1 MLQNHLVETVVITY
15 QLLTKYISKIL
26 INSVQHVYGPILSIK
41 VKQILERLFAYT
53 YDPIILKLLL
63 IIQTLSSS
71 VNRYHDGNNI
81 MHVYDDPLAVFAGQN
96 IYVELLWR
104 YILSRSPSEQDAVK
118 FFNKLIIDLLFLQRI
133 SLLME
138 RYICDLDHEID
149 QMNPLMQSLWLM

>member
-1 MLQNHLVETVVITY
+1 
-15 QLLTKYISKIL
+15 
-26 INSVQHVYGPILSIK
+26 
-41 VKQILERLFAYT
+41 
-53 YDPIILKLLL
+53 
-63 IIQTLSSS
+63 
-71 VNRYHDGNNI
+71 